1 MNRKRKL
8 SISEIVND
16 IRSGLTDAE
25 LMARYQLS
33 SRGIQRAFE
42 KLLEIGAIT
51 RAELENRNQLGD
63 DSIFFESMREIPRNY
78 LVVPIPVY
86 DTGRSDQPAGRIR
99 DLTEKGLGIVDIKTK
114 VNEIRV
120 FSVLPDDFVTVPAFS
135 FEAVCRWL
143 EKGEHESPV
152 AGFEITTISD
162 DSLVR
167 LRQLITDLT
176 FGEC

>member
-1 MNRKRKL
+1 MNGKRHL
-8 SISEIVND
+8 NVAEIVND
-16 IRSGLTDAE
+16 IRRGLTDGE

-33 SRGIQRAFE
+33 SRGLQRAFE
-42 KLLEIGAIT
+42 KLLEIGAVT
-51 RAELENRNQLGD
+51 RADLDKRTQTGD
-63 DSIFFESMREIPRNY
+63 DSIFFECMREIPRNY

-86 DTGRSDQPAGRIR
+86 DMGRNDQPAGRIR

-114 VNEIRV
+114 VNEIRI

-135 FEAVCRWL
+135 FEAICRWL

-167 LRQLITDLT
+167 LRQLITELT
-176 FGEC
+176 FGES